1 MAEMK
6 ADEPTKVS
14 EGSVSS
20 VRHSHPRCHCL
31 QKKKNPTKEPRLT
44 TESGGKTFALL
55 SKQDFVPHE
64 AFDIFIYCNKLILY
78 WKITR
83 AEKLNTEMTGDHKVN
98 EDTLDGSIAIKN

>member
-1 MAEMK
+1 MSR
-6 ADEPTKVS
+6 PRFLKVQFPPY
-14 EGSVSS
+14 VTATLA
-20 VRHSHPRCHCL
+20 VIVC
-31 QKKKNPTKEPRLT
+31 KKKNPTKELRLT
-44 TESGGKTFALL
+44 TESGGETFALL